1 MTFDNP
7 FKLGAIQQISLLDG
21 DAIPKWLESLRRANK
36 CRYGMTVFDRLPNDL
51 QPVPPVAP
59 NTTSFM
65 PPGIP
70 ERPALSG
77 PVSMESLILAI
88 DDSTQ

>member
-51 QPVPPVAP
+51 QPRAP
-59 NTTSFM
+59 CGAQYNQLHAARRSGTPGAFGTSVD
-65 PPGIP
+65 G
-70 ERPALSG
+70 
-77 PVSMESLILAI
+77 VSHIGYR
-88 DDSTQ
+88 

>member
-51 QPVPPVAP
+51 QPRAP
-59 NTTSFM
+59 CGAQYNKLHAAPYSRTPSAF
-65 PPGIP
+65 G
-70 ERPALSG
+70 LS
-77 PVSMESLILAI
+77 VDVVFHIVYR
-88 DDSTQ
+88 